1 MQNVMKINNQQLSV
15 KEYQGKRVVTFKDID
30 TVHNRP
36 EGTAKRNFNSNKTH
50 LIEGED
56 YYKLQKYEIRT
67 FGINSPRGGIVVT
80 ESGYLMLVKSFTD
93 DLAWEVQRQLV
104 NTYFKQAKLKHKYTD
119 YQRMMIETRT
129 ENARIRKAQILTRL
143 AQDYDGT
150 YRQVLQAHATLELT
164 GEYLLPLPKIEKRT
178 YTATEIGD
186 KLGITANKVGILA
199 NRNNLKTDEYG
210 AWYNDKA
217 KNCNK
222 EVPTFRYY
230 EDVIPVLERLI

>member
-1 MQNVMKINNQQLSV
+1 MNSLTINNTSLEV

-30 TVHNRP
+30 MVHKRA
-36 EGTAKRNFNSNKTH
+36 EGTARRNFNTNKKYF
-50 LIEGED
+50 IEGED
-56 YYKLQKYEIRT
+56 YFVRNSYEAKNE
-67 FGINSPRGGIVVT
+67 FGTTAPNGLILVT

-93 DLAWEVQRQLV
+93 DLAWTVQRQLV
-104 NTYFKQAKLKHKYTD
+104 NTYFKQQKLKHKYTE

-129 ENARIRKAQILTRL
+129 ENARIRKAQILTKI
-143 AQDYDGT
+143 AGEYSGT